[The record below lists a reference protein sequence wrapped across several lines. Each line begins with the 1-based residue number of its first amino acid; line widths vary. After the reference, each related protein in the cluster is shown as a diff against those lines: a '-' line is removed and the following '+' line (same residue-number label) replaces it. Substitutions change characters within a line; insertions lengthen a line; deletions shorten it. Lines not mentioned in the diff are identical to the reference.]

1 MKATMIPKDLRIAL
15 LIDGDNAQPS
25 LIPPI
30 LEALSRYGRC
40 VIQRVYGDWTASNMT
55 GWPKIEQSHAIQLV
69 QQSRYVAG
77 KNATDFAITIAAM
90 DILHSG
96 KVNAFCIV
104 SSDSDFTPLVVR
116 LKDEGAIVIG
126 IGKGSTPSSFVHAC
140 SLFISTDS
148 LSGAPKLPETSAPK
162 NKTRPA
168 APPSQRPDPRPLLQ
182 QAYEISA
189 KQEEWVFLGELGQSL
204 HQINPKF
211 KPGTYGQNGLAKLV
225 STCQDI
231 FDIRL
236 EKGKGKTSQMY
247 IRLRK

>member
-1 MKATMIPKDLRIAL
+1 MTATMIPKNLRIAL

-30 LEALSRYGRC
+30 LDALSGYGRC

-55 GWPKIEQSHAIQLV
+55 GWPKIEQSYAIQLV

-116 LKDEGAIVIG
+116 LKDEGVTVIG
-126 IGKGSTPSSFVHAC
+126 VGKAHTHPSFVNAC
-140 SLFISTDS
+140 HLFISTDS
-148 LSGAPKLPETSAPK
+148 LSGAHELSETPMPTVAVDA
-162 NKTRPA
+162 PA
-168 APPSQRPDPRPLLQ
+168 APRQQPDPRPLLR
-182 QAYEISA
+182 QAYEMSS
-189 KQEEWVFLGELGQSL
+189 KQDDWVFLGEVGQSL
-204 HQINPKF
+204 RKIDPKF
-211 KPGTYGQNGLAKLV
+211 KTSTYGQNGLAKLV
-225 STCQDI
+225 SQCQDI
-231 FDIRL
+231 FKIRL
-236 EKGKGKTSQMY
+236 EKGKGNTSQMY
-247 IRLRK
+247 IRLKK

>member
-1 MKATMIPKDLRIAL
+1 MVASNNLRIAL

-25 LIPPI
+25 LIQPI
-30 LEALSRYGRC
+30 LEAVSAYGRC

-55 GWPKIEQSHAIQLV
+55 GWRKVEQTRAIQLI
-69 QQSRYVAG
+69 QQSRYASG
-77 KNATDFAITIAAM
+77 KNATDIAITIAAM

-96 KVNAFCIV
+96 KVDAFCIV

-126 IGKGSTPSSFVHAC
+126 IGKESTPLSFVNAC
-140 SLFISTDS
+140 SAFISTDS
-148 LSGAPKLPETSAPK
+148 LSGAPELPETSAPK
-162 NKTRPA
+162 AKTRPA

-182 QAYEISA
+182 QAYGISA

-204 HQINPKF
+204 RQINPKF
-211 KPGTYGQNGLAKLV
+211 KPKTYGQNGLAKLV
-225 STCQDI
+225 SQCQDV

-247 IRLRK
+247 VRLKK